1 MSENL
6 VPVYSVDVIVNF
18 YRTDL
23 LTCEEAKHF
32 TKSDLAPSPK
42 PEAVQLLYM
51 RVLYQLFRFRPEC
64 HSMVPLVENIH
75 PECHE
80 GASAVISVY
89 ERMRQFLSMCFVY
102 DFSLNDLLAPKRQ
115 RTLMILSAIMNFF
128 QFRKQQINE
137 MSEKQFKIRTDLN
150 MQQTYTK
157 GIQQAEKKIEMLTTI
172 PPEQQAEAAKL
183 DAAISELQAAT
194 ANLCNEG
201 KAKSQTSTEWK
212 SRITEKTQKL
222 AQVKMDINGRK
233 EDITKLKS
241 GIVESPEEL
250 QIQMERMRGKVNDI
264 KSSIGQ
270 ADEDLVELQNMV
282 QRMNHTDMKIQKMYD
297 FLQDLEINMN
307 GCKQEHDENQQLIS
321 QNEKK
326 QKELKNLCK
335 EEEQMKRALDMKLDR
350 EAKDKIRRQKN
361 KEIKKQHV
369 DSVLGQCNQMLQK
382 HGGKEGEISAI
393 AKDIQHL
400 KVEIQG
406 LKDVCSTETKKS
418 QAMYDSLSTAMDE
431 LDRRME
437 MSILIIKEDALKM
450 LQVMKVPLPF
460 SD

>member
-1 MSENL
+1 MMKRCAYG
-6 VPVYSVDVIVNF
+6 V
-18 YRTDL
+18 
-23 LTCEEAKHF
+23 C
-32 TKSDLAPSPK
+32 KSDCAK

-51 RVLYQLFRFRPEC
+51 RVLYKLFRFRPEC
-64 HSMVPLVENIH
+64 HSMVPLIENIH

-89 ERMRQFLSMCFVY
+89 ERMRQFLSMCFLY
-102 DFSLNDLLAPKRQ
+102 DFSMSDLLVPKKL
-115 RTLMILSAIMNFF
+115 RTLTILSAIMNFV

-137 MSEKQFKIRTDLN
+137 MSEKQSKFRTDLN

-183 DAAISELQAAT
+183 DAAIAEMQAAT

-201 KAKSQTSTEWK
+201 KAKSQMTTEWK
-212 SRITEKTQKL
+212 SRLTEKTQKL
-222 AQVKMDINGRK
+222 AQVKMDINSRK

-250 QIQMERMRGKVNDI
+250 QIQMEMMRGNVNDI

-282 QRMNHTDMKIQKMYD
+282 QRRNHTDMTIQKMYN

-307 GCKQEHDENQQLIS
+307 DCKQQHDEHQQLIS
-321 QNEKK
+321 QYEKK

-335 EEEQMKRALDMKLDR
+335 EEEQLKRAFDMKLDR
-350 EAKDKIRRQKN
+350 DTKDKIRRQKN

-382 HGGKEGEISAI
+382 RGEKEDEILVISR
-393 AKDIQHL
+393 DIQRL
-400 KVEIQG
+400 KVKIQG
-406 LKDVCSTETKKS
+406 LKDVCSNETKKA
-418 QAMYDSLSTAMDE
+418 QPMYDTLSNAMDE

-437 MSILIIKEDALKM
+437 MNILHIKEDALKT
-450 LQVMKVPLPF
+450 LASYK
-460 SD
+460 